1 MSDRRVPFKFRL
13 DIFLLSLYLF
23 VSGLLLAFSSGGF
36 IVNFGNIGFSVLS
49 GAQRGLY
56 SVASFFSGTI
66 NAVHELT
73 VMRKS
78 YIELQE
84 RIVDYE
90 LLQRSNAEI
99 RLENEHLKKLLGF
112 SRSLDV
118 VNIPAEITGRDPSN
132 LYSGLI
138 INRGSRHGIRKNMP
152 VVSFQGSGAA
162 LVGKI
167 VQVGRSSSIILPVYD
182 YQAFVSA
189 RLQSTRYEGLING
202 QGGVDVPLVMKYIKK
217 RARDEISVGDIVVTS
232 GESYQYPKNVPVG
245 MISRI
250 RGLDYETS
258 LELDIEPIIDFSRLE
273 DVFVLDMSSL
283 KSEIGRAHV

>member
-84 RIVDYE
+84 RIADYE

-189 RLQSTRYEGLING
+189 RLQSTQYEGLING

-283 KSEIGRAHV
+283 KSEIE

>member
-99 RLENEHLKKLLGF
+99 WLENEHLKKLLGF

-189 RLQSTRYEGLING
+189 RLQLTRYEGLING

-283 KSEIGRAHV
+283 KSEIE

>member
-189 RLQSTRYEGLING
+189 RLQLTRYEGLING

-283 KSEIGRAHV
+283 KSEIE

>member
-84 RIVDYE
+84 RIADYE

-283 KSEIGRAHV
+283 KSEIE

>member
-283 KSEIGRAHV
+283 KSEIE

>member
-84 RIVDYE
+84 RIADYE

-273 DVFVLDMSSL
+273 DVFVLDISSL
-283 KSEIGRAHV
+283 KSEIE

>member
-1 MSDRRVPFKFRL
+1 
-13 DIFLLSLYLF
+13 
-23 VSGLLLAFSSGGF
+23 
-36 IVNFGNIGFSVLS
+36 
-49 GAQRGLY
+49 
-56 SVASFFSGTI
+56 
-66 NAVHELT
+66 
-73 VMRKS
+73 
-78 YIELQE
+78 
-84 RIVDYE
+84 
-90 LLQRSNAEI
+90 
-99 RLENEHLKKLLGF
+99 
-112 SRSLDV
+112 
-118 VNIPAEITGRDPSN
+118 
-132 LYSGLI
+132 
-138 INRGSRHGIRKNMP
+138 MP

-283 KSEIGRAHV
+283 KSEIE

>member
-84 RIVDYE
+84 RIADYE

-189 RLQSTRYEGLING
+189 RLQLTRYEGLING

-283 KSEIGRAHV
+283 KSEIE